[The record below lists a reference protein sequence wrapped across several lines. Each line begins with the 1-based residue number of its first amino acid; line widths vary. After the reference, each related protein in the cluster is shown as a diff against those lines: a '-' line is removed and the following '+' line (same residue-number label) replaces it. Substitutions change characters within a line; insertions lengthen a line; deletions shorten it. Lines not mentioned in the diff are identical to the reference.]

1 MNTNTLTFED
11 WMQKYK
17 PMVNHLDSNASF
29 QDENGV
35 GIMFETYG
43 KELEYVLSIA
53 NTEPNR
59 VWTYMD
65 GDIGT
70 FIGDGYHL
78 VNRIGYFITEV
89 PNEEN
94 SFVEVSIDEYEEY
107 EDEEE

>member
-94 SFVEVSIDEYEEY
+94 SFVEVSIDEYEDY
-107 EDEEE
+107 EEEQV

>member
-1 MNTNTLTFED
+1 MNDLIELTEEEWFDTFKPIPNHIDED
-11 WMQKYK
+11 
-17 PMVNHLDSNASF
+17 ASF
-29 QDENGV
+29 NDGDQGY
-35 GIMFETYG
+35 MFETYG

-65 GDIGT
+65 GDVGT

-107 EDEEE
+107 EDEEV